1 MEENL
6 HCYTFEL
13 HKFSKGLLDASVDA
27 TYVINLRNNGRYE
40 SILKE
45 VADYKPTSLVYLVL
59 NDGYKQCKKVF
70 PQEGDQS
77 PTYDI
82 ADSNLQIYK
91 HAEQMKYRNIL
102 ILEDDCIFRPDI
114 REVKVLKDLNTFFLD
129 HSSSSFTYRLGCLPI
144 LLNPFLTHAPY
155 GFYLGLHA
163 YVISST
169 ARQSTLQKDQATI
182 LDMEEFINF
191 STSQYTYYKPLA
203 YQLYPVTESQKVW
216 GNNIQ
221 ALPSSISNYI
231 PYLGSSMIKSLNL
244 DTSIY
249 PGYAIMYVI
258 SKILYSLLILLVLF
272 LAYKGVQ
279 WVPFIFKLIK
289 KQNKRRK

>member
-13 HKFSKGLLDASVDA
+13 HKFSKGLLDASLDA
-27 TYVINLRNNGRYE
+27 TYVIHLRNNGRYE

-45 VADYKPTSLVYLVL
+45 VTDYKPTRLVYIVL
-59 NDGYKQCKKVF
+59 NDGYKKCKKVF
-70 PQEGDQS
+70 PQEGKQS

-82 ADSNLQIYK
+82 ADANLQIYK

-102 ILEDDCIFRPDI
+102 VLEDDCIFSPDI
-114 REVKVLKDLNTFFLD
+114 RKDAVVKDVTTFFLD
-129 HSSSSFTYRLGCLPI
+129 HSSVSFTYRLGCLPI
-144 LLNPFLTHAPY
+144 LLNPFLRHASY

-163 YVISST
+163 YVISQE
-169 ARQSTLQKDQATI
+169 ARRLILHRDPSTI

-191 STSQYTYYKPLA
+191 YTSQYTYYKPLA
-203 YQLYPVTESQKVW
+203 YQLYPETESQKVW

-231 PYLGSSMIKSLNL
+231 PYMGSSMIKSLNL

-249 PGYAIMYVI
+249 PGYAIMYTI
-258 SKILYSLLILLVLF
+258 AKILYSLLILIVLF
-272 LAYKGVQ
+272 LVYKGVQ
-279 WVPFIFKLIK
+279 WIPFIFKLVR
-289 KQNKRRK
+289 KQNRRRK